1 MQARM
6 SSEQMYLIHGY
17 MQRSRDKQG
26 VVGQFQAYGQHT
38 SEKDPKNNQINTH
51 THTPNAHAQ
60 SKQKDLLYCTVYKQE
75 QTKSHNKRSKNRIK
89 HKECIHKEKYT
100 KTQTRP

>member
-51 THTPNAHAQ
+51 THTHQMHTHKA
-60 SKQKDLLYCTVYKQE
+60 SKKTYCTVLYINRNKQKAT
-75 QTKSHNKRSKNRIK
+75 TKEARI
-89 HKECIHKEKYT
+89 E
-100 KTQTRP
+100 